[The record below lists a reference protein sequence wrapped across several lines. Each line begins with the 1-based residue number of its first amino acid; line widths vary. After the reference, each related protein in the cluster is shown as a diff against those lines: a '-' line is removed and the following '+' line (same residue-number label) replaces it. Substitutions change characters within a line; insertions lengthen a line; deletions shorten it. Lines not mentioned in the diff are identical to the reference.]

1 MAWFIDAWDPLGG
14 QAFASQRRRNQD
26 LVDCADTGMPIVRIG
41 PPDFRPEQI
50 ANAAVAIAACRSAHF
65 DPRLPPATSV
75 GEVSPDEV
83 AFPSADAVAD
93 FVRRGFTAGGRGRG
107 GGGDTPQVEGGE
119 PSGPPED
126 DGEGSLAYA
135 KRDSLS
141 LVDYLDRWRDPPA
154 SCAEHAYG
162 IEGVYALD
170 GLNREVFGHGHFFAD
185 IESGALQSIAA
196 LLDGFPRSDHDAYF
210 ERWQSAATTLNS
222 AIAELGLW
230 RSWLSGGAGA
240 RRANVYLRERVA
252 ARVPMWDVPLPSST
266 IAARQL
272 LMWPS
277 WGGVDFDMIPEY
289 LELVRGGWPHWLH
302 GDWTAASGPVAE
314 RYEALFTWPLLSYAR
329 NATPIDR
336 VGPLLATF
344 VASPGEFLGKPR
356 ALLDIVGF
364 AAAFLASRSEER
376 DTPDW
381 RQNAAAG
388 WLALSMP
395 RYRFGTLAER
405 TILDATAVPHAQMAG
420 MSA

>member
-26 LVDCADTGMPIVRIG
+26 LVDCADTGTPIVRIG

-50 ANAAVAIAACRSAHF
+50 ANAAAAIAACRSAHF
-65 DPRLPPATSV
+65 DPRLPPATGV
-75 GEVSPDEV
+75 GDMSPDEV
-83 AFPSADAVAD
+83 AFPSADAVAE
-93 FVRRGFTAGGRGRG
+93 FVRRAFTAGGRGRG

-119 PSGPPED
+119 PSGPPE
-126 DGEGSLAYA
+126 GEGESALPYA

-154 SCAEHAYG
+154 SCAKHG
-162 IEGVYALD
+162 DGVEGVYALD
-170 GLNREVFGHGHFFAD
+170 DLNREVFGHGHFFAD

-196 LLDGFPRSDHDAYF
+196 LLDGFPGSDHDAYF
-210 ERWQSAATTLNS
+210 ERWQSAAATLND
-222 AIAELGLW
+222 AIAELGFW

-240 RRANVYLRERVA
+240 RRANVYLRGCVA
-252 ARVPMWDVPLPSST
+252 ARFPMLNIRLPNSIMT
-266 IAARQL
+266 ARRL

-277 WGGVDFDMIPEY
+277 RGGADFEEISDY
-289 LELVRGGWPHWLH
+289 LELVRGGWPQWLQ
-302 GDWTAASGPVAE
+302 GDWTVASAPVAE

-344 VASPGEFLGKPR
+344 VASPGEFLGKPH

-364 AAAFLASRSEER
+364 AAAFLALRSEER
-376 DTPDW
+376 GTPDW

-405 TILDATAVPHAQMAG
+405 TILDATAVPQVQMAG